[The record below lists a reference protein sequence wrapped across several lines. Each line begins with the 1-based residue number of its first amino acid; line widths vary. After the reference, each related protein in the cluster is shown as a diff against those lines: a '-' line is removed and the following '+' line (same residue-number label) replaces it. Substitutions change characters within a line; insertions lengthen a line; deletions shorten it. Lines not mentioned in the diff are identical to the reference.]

1 MIDPRLLTEQ
11 PIFSKLPSGIVGA
24 LARQALEC
32 RFAPGQVLFSAGT
45 TPRGLLVIV
54 EGKVRVLRGQGD
66 RQHVIHEE
74 GPGGAL
80 GEVPVFGGGTYP
92 ASAIAAEPTRCL
104 LLLTESVR
112 AAVQNDAETALT
124 FLRRLGERT
133 RHLVERLDSLASRGV
148 NARLA
153 RFLLTREASAQPSGS
168 FTLGGTQVQVAEEL
182 GTVREVL
189 VRALR
194 ELRQAGAI
202 ESTGRGRYRIRNVG
216 VLQRLIHHRL
226 GRW

>member
-1 MIDPRLLTEQ
+1 MIDPRLLAQQ
-11 PIFSKLPSGIVGA
+11 PLFSKLDPGVVSA

-32 RFAPGQVLFSAGT
+32 RFAAGQVLFSAGT
-45 TPRGLLVIV
+45 SPRGLLVVV
-54 EGKVRVLRGQGD
+54 EGKVRVLRGGGD

-80 GEVPVFGGGTYP
+80 GEIPVFGGGTYP
-92 ASAIAAEPTRCL
+92 ATAIAAEPTVCL

-133 RHLVERLDSLASRGV
+133 RHLVERVDSLASRGV

-153 RFLLTREASAQPSGS
+153 GFLLTREAASQSSGS
-168 FTLGGTQVQVAEEL
+168 FTLGRTQVQVAEEL

-202 ESTGRGRYRIRNVG
+202 ELTGRARYRIRNAQA
-216 VLQRLIHHRL
+216 LEKLIHQ
-226 GRW
+226 